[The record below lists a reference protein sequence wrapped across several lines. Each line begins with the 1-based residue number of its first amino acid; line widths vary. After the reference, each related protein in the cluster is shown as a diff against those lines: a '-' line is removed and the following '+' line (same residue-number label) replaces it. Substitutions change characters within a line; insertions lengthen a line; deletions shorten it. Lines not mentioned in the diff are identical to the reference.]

1 MNMQLSKF
9 FSNPFLPEKK
19 ISFRRK
25 MFIHFLSGIF
35 IAGISF
41 ILLFALLCLIFP
53 LPDKIE
59 YATCIQDDQGQIV
72 HAFLPRDQQWR
83 MKLENAELTPLLKN
97 TILFKEDKYFY
108 FHPGINPIAICK
120 SIIGNILHGKIR
132 SGASTITMQVARALE
147 PKKRTYFNKLLEI
160 FRAEQLELKYSK
172 QEILGLYL
180 NLIPYGG
187 NIQGVKAAALFY
199 FRKNPDHLSL
209 AEITTLSIIPN
220 RPSSLVIGK
229 TNERIIKARN
239 YWLKKFEHQKLFMA
253 KEIEDALR
261 EPLTATRNAAPEFVP
276 HLSLKLKKSGR
287 EHIATH
293 IEMNKQFKLEK
304 LVADYIQASRLK
316 NIQNAAVIVIDNEMH
331 QVVAYLGSADFRDT
345 LDGGEV
351 NGAVAI
357 RQPGS
362 TLKPLLYG
370 LCMDEGLLT
379 PKQIIN
385 DVAVNYEGYAPEN
398 FDRKFNGYVS
408 MEYALEHSL
417 NIPAV
422 RSLQTLGKD
431 RLIQALAVCGFE
443 SVKKDQVKLG
453 LSMILGGCG
462 ASLEQLTGLFSIFAN
477 QGLYY
482 KPSFMQNDDSPTPKR
497 ILSASSTYMINEI
510 LSKLNRPDFPLN
522 WQSTAHLPKIA
533 WKTGTSYGRRDA
545 WSIGY
550 NQHYTV
556 GVWCGNFSA
565 RGVPELSGANTAT
578 PLLFKIF
585 NTIDYDADEQWF
597 TKPASLDT
605 RMVCAETGLLPG
617 DYCDHLI
624 TGYFIPGVSSAKTCT
639 HLQEV
644 IISADEK
651 MSYCRSCMPANGY
664 KKKLYRIIPP
674 EMQRYYEE
682 NKIAY
687 QKLPPHNPACEKIFR
702 EEGPVIT
709 SPSSGFE
716 YLISK
721 KDPEPLQLSCHS
733 SNDVNKIY
741 WYINNRFYK
750 ATTAGSKQF
759 FIPEEGPVKI
769 SCTDDKGRNRDI
781 WIKVRYVDL

>member
-1 MNMQLSKF
+1 MRMRLSKIVSIPLPGDKKF
-9 FSNPFLPEKK
+9 F
-19 ISFRRK
+19 FRKR
-25 MFIHFLSGIF
+25 IAICFLSILF
-35 IAGISF
+35 YSGISF
-41 ILLFALLCLIFP
+41 IVLFGLLTLIFP
-53 LPDKIE
+53 LPDYVE
-59 YATCIQDDQGQIV
+59 YATCIRDDQGEIV
-72 HAFLPRDQQWR
+72 HAFLPKDQQWR
-83 MKLENAELTPLLKN
+83 MRLGNTELTPLLQK

-108 FHPGINPIAICK
+108 YHPGINPFAICK
-120 SIIGNILHGKIR
+120 SFIGNILHGKIR
-132 SGASTITMQVARALE
+132 SGASTISMQVARALE
-147 PKKRTYFNKLLEI
+147 PKKRTYFNKLCEI

-180 NLIPYGG
+180 DLVPYGG
-187 NIQGVKAAALFY
+187 NIQGVKAAAFFY

-229 TNERIIKARN
+229 SNLKIIQARN
-239 YWLKKFEHQKLFMA
+239 YWLNKFEREKLFTA

-261 EPLTATRNAAPEFVP
+261 EPLTATRNGSPDFIP
-276 HLSLKLKKSGR
+276 QFSLKLKRTGK
-287 EHIATH
+287 ENMVTH
-293 IEMNKQFKLEK
+293 IDINKQFKLEK

-316 NIQNAAVIVIDNEMH
+316 NIQNAAVVVINNQTH
-331 QVVAYLGSADFRDT
+331 QVVAYLGSANFRDT

-351 NGAVAI
+351 NGVSAI

-385 DVAVNYEGYAPEN
+385 DVAVNYQGYAPEN
-398 FDRKFNGYVS
+398 FDRKFNGYVT

-431 RLIQALAVCGFE
+431 RLIQALAICGFQ
-443 SVKKDQVKLG
+443 SVKKDQAKLG

-482 KPSFMQNDDSPTPKR
+482 KPSFYQDGQPNSPRR
-497 ILSASSTYMINEI
+497 ILSASSTFMINEI
-510 LSKLNRPDFPLN
+510 LSKVNRPDFPLN

-550 NQHYTV
+550 NQNYTI

-565 RGVPELSGANTAT
+565 RGVAELSGANTAT

-585 NTIDYDADEQWF
+585 NTIDYDGDEQWF

-617 DYCDHLI
+617 IYCDHLI
-624 TGYFIPGVSSAKTCT
+624 TGYFIPGVSSSKTCT

-644 IISADEK
+644 IISADGK
-651 MSYCRSCMPANGY
+651 MAYCRSCMPQNGY
-664 KKKLYRIIPP
+664 KKKLFRIVPP

-682 NKIAY
+682 NRIAY

-721 KDPEPLQLSCHS
+721 KDPEPLQLTCHS
-733 SNDVNKIY
+733 SNDVNKIF

-750 ATTAGSKQF
+750 SGTAGSKQF

>member
-1 MNMQLSKF
+1 MRLSKK
-9 FSNPFLPEKK
+9 FSNPFLPAGK

-25 MFIHFLSGIF
+25 MSIHFLSAMLV
-35 IAGISF
+35 AGISF
-41 ILLFALLCLIFP
+41 ILVFGVLCLIFP
-53 LPDKIE
+53 LPDDIE
-59 YATCIQDDQGQIV
+59 YATCVLDNQGQIV

-83 MKLENAELTPLLKN
+83 IRLENAELTPLLKN

-108 FHPGINPIAICK
+108 FHPGVNPIAICK
-120 SIIGNILHGKIR
+120 SFAGNILHAKIR

-147 PKKRTYFNKLLEI
+147 PKKRTYFNKLREI
-160 FRAEQLELKYSK
+160 FRAGQLELKYSK
-172 QEILGLYL
+172 QEILELYL
-180 NLIPYGG
+180 NLIPFGG
-187 NIQGVKAAALFY
+187 NIQGVKAAAFFY

-220 RPSSLVIGK
+220 RPSTLVIGK
-229 TNERIIKARN
+229 TNEKIVGARN
-239 YWLKKFEHQKLFMA
+239 YWLKKFELRKLFTA

-261 EPLTATRNAAPEFVP
+261 EPLTATRMAAPDFIP
-276 HLSLKLKKSGR
+276 QLSLKLKKSGK
-287 EHIATH
+287 ENVSSHID
-293 IEMNKQFKLEK
+293 MNKQFKLEK

-316 NIQNAAVIVIDNEMH
+316 NIQNASVVVINNETH
-331 QVVAYLGSADFRDT
+331 EVVSYIGSENFRDT

-351 NGAVAI
+351 NGAAAI

-370 LCMDEGLLT
+370 LCMDQGLLT

-385 DVAVNYEGYAPEN
+385 DVAVNYQGYAPEN

-408 MEYALEHSL
+408 MEFALEHSL

-422 RSLQTLGKD
+422 RSLQALGKD
-431 RLIQALAVCGFE
+431 RLIQALGICGFE
-443 SVKKDQVKLG
+443 SVKKDQAKLG

-477 QGLYY
+477 QGVYY
-482 KPSFMQNDDSPTPKR
+482 KPSFQQNDNPPAPQR

-510 LSKLNRPDFPLN
+510 LSKVNRPDFPLN
-522 WQSTAHLPKIA
+522 WQSTSHLPKIA

-597 TKPASLDT
+597 IKPASLDT

-617 DYCDHLI
+617 VYCDHLV
-624 TGYFIPGVSSAKTCT
+624 TGYFIPGVSSAKICT

-644 IISADEK
+644 IISGDEK

-664 KKKLYRIIPP
+664 KKKLFRIIPP

-682 NKIAY
+682 NKITY
-687 QKLPPHNPACEKIFR
+687 RKLPPHNPACEKIFD

-716 YLISK
+716 YLINR

-733 SNDVNKIY
+733 HNDVNKIY
-741 WYINNRFYK
+741 WYIDNRFYK
-750 ATTAGSKQF
+750 TTSAGSKQF
-759 FIPEEGPVKI
+759 FVPGEGAVKI

-781 WIKVRYVDL
+781 WIRVRYVDL

>member
-1 MNMQLSKF
+1 MQLSKYL
-9 FSNPFLPEKK
+9 SNPFLPEKK
-19 ISFRRK
+19 ISFRRE
-25 MFIHFLSGIF
+25 MMIHFLSGIF
-35 IAGISF
+35 VAGISF
-41 ILLFALLCLIFP
+41 ILLFALLSLIFP

-108 FHPGINPIAICK
+108 YHPGINPIAICK
-120 SIIGNILHGKIR
+120 SFIGNILHGKIR

-147 PKKRTYFNKLLEI
+147 PKKRTYFNKLREI

-180 NLIPYGG
+180 NMVPYGG

-229 TNERIIKARN
+229 SNERIIKARN
-239 YWLKKFEHQKLFMA
+239 YWLKKFQLRKLFTE
-253 KEIEDALR
+253 KEIEDALH
-261 EPLTATRNAAPEFVP
+261 EPLTAARNDAPDFIP
-276 HLSLKLKKSGR
+276 QLSLKLKKSGR
-287 EHIATH
+287 ENIATH
-293 IEMNKQFKLEK
+293 IDMNKQFKLEK

-316 NIQNAAVIVIDNEMH
+316 NIQNAAVVVINNETH
-331 QVVAYLGSADFRDT
+331 EVVAYLGSANFRDT

-351 NGAVAI
+351 NGAAAI

-385 DVAVNYEGYAPEN
+385 DVAVNYQGYAPEN

-431 RLIQALAVCGFE
+431 RLIRALAVCGFE

-482 KPSFMQNDDSPTPKR
+482 KPSFQHNDNLPAPQR

-510 LSKLNRPDFPLN
+510 LSNVNRPDFPLN
-522 WQSTAHLPKIA
+522 WQSTAHMPKIA

-565 RGVPELSGANTAT
+565 SAVPELSGANTAT

-597 TKPASLDT
+597 TKPAYLDS

-617 DYCDHLI
+617 AYCDHLI

-639 HLQEV
+639 HLQEM

-664 KKKLYRIIPP
+664 KKKLFRIIPP

-687 QKLPPHNPACEKIFR
+687 MKLPPHNPACEKIFR

-721 KDPEPLQLSCHS
+721 KDPEPLQLCCHS

-741 WYINNRFYK
+741 WYINSRFYK
-750 ATTAGSKQF
+750 ATTVGSKQF

-781 WIKVRYVDL
+781 WIRVRYVDL

>member
-1 MNMQLSKF
+1 MQFRKY

-19 ISFRRK
+19 ISFIRK
-25 MFIHFLSGIF
+25 IIILFLSWVF
-35 IAGISF
+35 ICGISF
-41 ILLFALLCLIFP
+41 ILLFGLLCLIFP
-53 LPDKIE
+53 LPDKIT
-59 YATCIQDDQGQIV
+59 YSTSILDDRGQTV
-72 HAFLPRDQQWR
+72 HAFLTPDQQWR
-83 MKLENAELTPLLKN
+83 MKLEPSELTPLLQR

-108 FHPGINPIAICK
+108 FHPGVNPAAILK
-120 SIIGNILHGKIR
+120 SFVGNILHGKIR

-147 PKKRTYFNKLLEI
+147 PKKRTYFNKLREI
-160 FRAEQLELKYSK
+160 FRAGQLELKYSK
-172 QEILGLYL
+172 SEILRLYL
-180 NLIPYGG
+180 NLAPYGG

-199 FRKNPDHLSL
+199 FKKSPDHLSL

-229 TNERIIKARN
+229 SNDRIIAARN
-239 YWLKKFEHQKLFMA
+239 FWLKKFEEQKFFTA
-253 KEIEDALR
+253 REIEDALR
-261 EPLTATRNAAPEFVP
+261 EPLTATRHAAPDFIP
-276 HLSLKLKKSGR
+276 QLSLKLKRSGS
-287 EHIATH
+287 ENIATH
-293 IEMNKQFKLEK
+293 IDMNMQFKLEK
-304 LVADYIQASRLK
+304 LVADYIQAARLK
-316 NIQNAAVIVIDNEMH
+316 NIQNAAVVVINNQTH
-331 QVVAYLGSADFRDT
+331 RVIAYLGSADFRDT
-345 LDGGEV
+345 LDAGEV
-351 NGAVAI
+351 NGAAAI

-385 DVAVNYEGYAPEN
+385 DVAVNYQGYAPEN

-422 RSLQTLGKD
+422 RSLQLLGKD
-431 RLIQALAVCGFE
+431 RLIQQLAVCGFE
-443 SVKKDQVKLG
+443 SVKKNQAGLG
-453 LSMILGGCG
+453 LSMVLGGCG
-462 ASLEQLTGLFSIFAN
+462 ASLEQLTGLFSIFSC
-477 QGLYY
+477 QGLYF
-482 KPSFMQNDDSPTPKR
+482 KPSYQQNDLPLSPKR
-497 ILSASSTYMINEI
+497 IMSPASTFMINEI
-510 LSKLNRPDFPLN
+510 LSKVNRPDFPLN

-597 TKPASLDT
+597 SKPASLET
-605 RMVCAETGLLPG
+605 RMVCSETGLLPG
-617 DYCDHLI
+617 ANCDNLV
-624 TGYFIPGVSSAKTCT
+624 TGYFIPGVSSAKTCS
-639 HLQEV
+639 HVQE
-644 IISADEK
+644 IILSPDEK
-651 MSYCRSCMPANGY
+651 ISYCRECMPVNGY
-664 KKKLYRIIPP
+664 KKKMFRIVPP
-674 EMQRYYEE
+674 EIQRYYEE
-682 NKIAY
+682 NHIAY

-702 EEGPVIT
+702 DEGPVIT
-709 SPSSGFE
+709 SPVPGFE

-721 KDPEPLQLSCHS
+721 KDPEPLQLRCHS

-750 ATTAGSKQF
+750 TADAGSRQF
-759 FIPEEGPVKI
+759 FIPAEGSVKI

-781 WIKVRYVDL
+781 WIRIRYVDL